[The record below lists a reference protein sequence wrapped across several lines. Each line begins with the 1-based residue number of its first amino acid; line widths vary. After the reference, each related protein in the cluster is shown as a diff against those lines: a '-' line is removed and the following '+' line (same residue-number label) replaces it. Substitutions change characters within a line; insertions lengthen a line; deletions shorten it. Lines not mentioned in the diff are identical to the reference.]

1 MTFYTKEKPTDYWM
15 GQLRN
20 AGVGDVRK
28 SGRNK
33 KSELMFGELL
43 RETIV
48 PFYNLRHDD
57 TIVLLPRPGQAGA
70 AAPAPAPVAAPVA
83 AGAAAPAPAPAPARA
98 PAPVAAPVAAGAAA
112 PAPNPKRK
120 GT

>member
-70 AAPAPAPVAAPVA
+70 AAPAPVAAPVA